1 MKEASSFLKKL
12 ACEIADAFPP
22 NAKQLKKDVEKNVH
36 QVLQSAFNKL
46 NLVTRDEFDALTKV
60 LIRSRKKLEEC
71 EERIKLLEKKR
82 KS

>member
-1 MKEASSFLKKL
+1 MRETSSFLKKL
-12 ACEIADAFPP
+12 ACEIADAFPS
-22 NAKQLKKDVEKNVH
+22 NAKKLKKDVEKNVH
-36 QVLQSAFNKL
+36 QVLQSAFSKL

-60 LIRSRKKLEEC
+60 LVRSRKKLEEC